1 MRIGGFQ
8 KLTLLDFPGK
18 MACIV
23 FTRGCNFRCPFCHN
37 AALVA
42 PGAAGEAVAEQDVFS
57 YLQKRRGILE
67 GVVVSG
73 GEPLL
78 QPGLEDFLRAVREL
92 GYAVKLDTNGSF
104 PEALAALLERGLMD
118 YVAMDVKHV
127 PDKYPAACGVPGAR
141 PAQLV
146 GQSLAVLRAH
156 AVPFELRTTLVRGVH
171 TPEDVSALARF
182 LGPGQSWFLQT
193 YEDSGG
199 VLDGAGLSAFSRPEM
214 EGMLR
219 AARKYCPEAALR
231 G

>member
-1 MRIGGFQ
+1 
-8 KLTLLDFPGK
+8 
-18 MACIV
+18 
-23 FTRGCNFRCPFCHN
+23 
-37 AALVA
+37 
-42 PGAAGEAVAEQDVFS
+42 
-57 YLQKRRGILE
+57 
-67 GVVVSG
+67 
-73 GEPLL
+73 
-78 QPGLEDFLRAVREL
+78 
-92 GYAVKLDTNGSF
+92 
-104 PEALAALLERGLMD
+104 MD